1 MTSNPI
7 NPPLPADLP
16 TNWTFNQIVAPNG
29 SEVGMAEQYGY
40 NYLMQQVNAAQRGVN
55 SLGKGMEDLLPWSL
69 ASNENLLINWYF
81 ADPINQRNLE
91 ETSAAGYFVD
101 RWRTNS
107 VNVKLTLGDGCIV
120 ATTLNNITVATWALI
135 QNIESPEKLIGT
147 QLTLSLLVEEVVGK
161 WSAFA
166 RFSTKSGSYIA
177 GPTSAILKTGITT
190 CTFVVPPNTGDL
202 RAGAISMIQGAG
214 QYIKIRAAKLELGDH
229 QTLAHQD
236 ANGNWVLNDPPPD
249 KALEL
254 AKCQRYYI
262 SFNEGIYPSGYIT
275 GSALEYYANLSLPVP
290 LRAYPS
296 LVGTPAFTVRLPT
309 GGYSSRFPIGTATA
323 DSYRLGGYAANCISL
338 VGIINAAVD
347 PNNIPIS
354 LKVMPFAL
362 DAELY

>member
-81 ADPINQRNLE
+81 ADPINQRGQTE
-91 ETSAAGYFVD
+91 YADAGYTID
-101 RWRTNS
+101 RWHIGGGSQNIKYNVSENTLSCTYNKDRYS
-107 VNVKLTLGDGCIV
+107 VISQFIETPANLAGVKLTLSCLFEEMKKAIIQIWKIDSSNKVV
-120 ATTLNNITVATWALI
+120 ALASSGSWEND
-135 QNIESPEKLIGT
+135 K
-147 QLTLSLLVEEVVGK
+147 SLLSISLTVP
-161 WSAFA
+161 SN
-166 RFSTKSGSYIA
+166 
-177 GPTSAILKTGITT
+177 IL
-190 CTFVVPPNTGDL
+190 NTD
-202 RAGAISMIQGAG
+202 
-214 QYIKIRAAKLELGDH
+214 KIRIIIQTQEKIKVVAAKLELGDH
-229 QTLAHQD
+229 QTLAHPD

-275 GSALEYYANLSLPVP
+275 NSALEYYANLSLPVP
-290 LRAYPS
+290 LRTYPS

>member
-1 MTSNPI
+1 MGLHYRIPGTDNFVPAPYG
-7 NPPLPADLP
+7 NEMQKVYPPTAGNLIMQDE
-16 TNWTFNQIVAPNG
+16 NG
-29 SEVGMAEQYGY
+29 
-40 NYLMQQVNAAQRGVN
+40 NAADAGVTAAG
-55 SLGKGMEDLLPWSL
+55 LVPWAL

-81 ADPINQRNLE
+81 ADPINQRNLK
-91 ETSAAGYFVD
+91 ETSAAEYFVD

-147 QLTLSLLVEEVVGK
+147 QLTLSLLVEEVVGE
-161 WSAFA
+161 WSVFA

-249 KALEL
+249 KELEL
-254 AKCQRYYI
+254 IKCQRFYNKI
-262 SFNEGIYPSGYIT
+262 SPNIAFRESHET
-275 GSALEYYANLSLPVP
+275 NLSKKALIQFLSMRVVP
-290 LRAYPS
+290 NVT
-296 LVGTPAFTVRLPT
+296 LVGTT
-309 GGYSSRFPIGTATA
+309 GIEYLHLTKQSFVVSTGTASAGFTYLT
-323 DSYRLGGYAANCISL
+323 S
-338 VGIINAAVD
+338 AV
-347 PNNIPIS
+347 
-354 LKVMPFAL
+354 L
-362 DAELY
+362 DAEIY

>member
-1 MTSNPI
+1 
-7 NPPLPADLP
+7 
-16 TNWTFNQIVAPNG
+16 
-29 SEVGMAEQYGY
+29 MAELTLHTYRDPEIF
-40 NYLMQQVNAAQRGVN
+40 NFNIVNADNRKIEEAVN
-55 SLGKGMEDLLPWSL
+55 GTIPWSL

-81 ADPINQRNLE
+81 ADPINQRGQTE
-91 ETSAAGYFVD
+91 YATDGYIID
-101 RWRTNS
+101 RWKKFSGTNTARITDEGLAFS
-107 VNVKLTLGDGCIV
+107 GNGVNSHRMIQPIENAAFLNGKSITLSALVKNPNSEFQIG
-120 ATTLNNITVATWALI
+120 I
-135 QNIESPEKLIGT
+135 QNQTTGVLKKFSIEPSTDFTVISFTTSIAVSPNDIVNFLMYPSKT
-147 QLTLSLLVEEVVGK
+147 SSVYEVVV
-161 WSAFA
+161 S
-166 RFSTKSGSYIA
+166 
-177 GPTSAILKTGITT
+177 
-190 CTFVVPPNTGDL
+190 
-202 RAGAISMIQGAG
+202 
-214 QYIKIRAAKLELGDH
+214 AAKLELGDH

>member
-81 ADPINQRNLE
+81 ADPINQRGQTE
-91 ETSAAGYFVD
+91 YADAGYTID
-101 RWRTNS
+101 RWHISGGSQNIKYNVSENTLSCTYNKDRYS
-107 VNVKLTLGDGCIV
+107 VISQFIETPANLAGVKLTLSCLFEEMKKAI
-120 ATTLNNITVATWALI
+120 I
-135 QNIESPEKLIGT
+135 QIWKIDSSNKVVVLASSGSWENDK
-147 QLTLSLLVEEVVGK
+147 SLLSISLTVP
-161 WSAFA
+161 SN
-166 RFSTKSGSYIA
+166 
-177 GPTSAILKTGITT
+177 IL
-190 CTFVVPPNTGDL
+190 NTD
-202 RAGAISMIQGAG
+202 
-214 QYIKIRAAKLELGDH
+214 KIRIIIQTQEKIKVVAAKLELGDH
-229 QTLAHQD
+229 QTLAHPD

-275 GSALEYYANLSLPVP
+275 NLALEYYANLSLPVP
-290 LRAYPS
+290 LRTYPS

>member
-81 ADPINQRNLE
+81 ADPINQRGQTE
-91 ETSAAGYFVD
+91 YADAGYTID
-101 RWRTNS
+101 RWHISGGSQNIKYNVSENTLSCTYNKDRYS
-107 VNVKLTLGDGCIV
+107 VISQFIETPANLAGVKLTLSCLFEEMKKAI
-120 ATTLNNITVATWALI
+120 I
-135 QNIESPEKLIGT
+135 QIWKIDSSNKVVVLASSGSWENDK
-147 QLTLSLLVEEVVGK
+147 SLLSISLTVP
-161 WSAFA
+161 SN
-166 RFSTKSGSYIA
+166 
-177 GPTSAILKTGITT
+177 IL
-190 CTFVVPPNTGDL
+190 NTD
-202 RAGAISMIQGAG
+202 
-214 QYIKIRAAKLELGDH
+214 KIRIIIQTQEKIKVVAAKLELGDH
-229 QTLAHQD
+229 QTLAHPD

-275 GSALEYYANLSLPVP
+275 NSALEYYANLSLPVP
-290 LRAYPS
+290 LRTYPS